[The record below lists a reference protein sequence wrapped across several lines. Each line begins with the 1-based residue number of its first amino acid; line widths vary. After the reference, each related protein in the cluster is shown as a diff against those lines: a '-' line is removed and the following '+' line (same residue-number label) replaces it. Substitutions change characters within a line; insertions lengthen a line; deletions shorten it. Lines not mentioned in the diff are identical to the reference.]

1 MNSYVRP
8 LLFVLKGRMKLIDPR
23 AIIDPG
29 AKIAENVVVGPWS
42 IIGPGVEI
50 DEGTEIASHVVVRS
64 NTKIGKNNKI
74 FQFASVGED
83 PADKK
88 FEGEVAWLEI
98 GSHNVIR
105 EGVTLHRGTG
115 FGGGVTR
122 IGDHNLLMPYVHVAH
137 DCIVGNHCI
146 FANNVGISGH
156 VEVGDWAVLG
166 GYAGVNQF
174 LKIGAHAM
182 IGGMTHISNDVP
194 AYVIVSGTPP
204 EVRSINAIGLE
215 RRGFDKTDILEIRKA
230 FKILYKK
237 GHTLKEA
244 LEILEEMAAQSA
256 EIKAFVDSIVSST
269 KGIQR

>member
-1 MNSYVRP
+1 
-8 LLFVLKGRMKLIDPR
+8 MKLIDPR
-23 AIIDPG
+23 SIIDPK
-29 AKIAENVVVGPWS
+29 AKLADNVRVGPWS

-50 DEGTEIASHVVVRS
+50 GEGTEVASHVVIRA
-64 NTKIGKNNKI
+64 NTKIGKNNK
-74 FQFASVGED
+74 FYQFASIGED

-88 FEGEVAWLEI
+88 FAGEETWLEI
-98 GSHNVIR
+98 GSDNVFR

-122 IGDHNLLMPYVHVAH
+122 VGDNNLLMPYVHVAH
-137 DCIVGNHCI
+137 DCTVGNNTV

-156 VEVGDWAVLG
+156 VEVGDWVVLG

-194 AYVIVSGTPP
+194 AFVIVSGTPP
-204 EVRSINAIGLE
+204 EVRTINAIGLE
-215 RRGFDKTDILEIRKA
+215 RRGFDKTMILQVRRA
-230 FKILYKK
+230 FKVLYKR
-237 GHTLKEA
+237 GLTVKEA
-244 LEILEEMAAQSA
+244 LLELQAMAENSP
-256 EIKAFVDSIVSST
+256 EVKIFVDSILSST